1 MFNIL
6 IPQGCR
12 SDTGLS
18 DPIIKRLQKEK
29 WCNIKVIQLEP
40 QNFISSYQLT
50 DISCKANNYIGIYDQ
65 EKPRILLATGDRVE
79 MCAAACAAFHNKI
92 PIAHFYAGIVNDP
105 ITTFDDV
112 DRHCITLWSDIQF
125 CESEEAHQRTC
136 YLLASVGL
144 QKKLNSHV
152 VGVSH
157 LDDVNFDTSLIYCD
171 KINIDESLCPT
182 KTDWVTQTFPI
193 ISYDLIL
200 YNTPPLIEKHKDIRE
215 LNHTVNVGHYDI
227 LIRGNPDGDSD
238 IELEDYDEIYDNL
251 PRPQFL
257 GLLKNCQRFI
267 TNSSAAIYE
276 APHFIKPEQIVWV
289 GDRNRNRARGPFQ
302 TGASDKII
310 AILKEYLK

>member
-105 ITTFDDV
+105 ITTFDDI

-125 CESEEAHQRTC
+125 VESGDAFDFVSDEYDKYELGSKDG
-136 YLLASVGL
+136 LL
-144 QKKLNSHV
+144 
-152 VGVSH
+152 
-157 LDDVNFDTSLIYCD
+157 SLIGKKPNCHIVGISHMD
-171 KINIDESLCPT
+171 DILVDESLVPLMRG
-182 KTDWVTQTFPI
+182 DDNPHFMVTLP
-193 ISYDLIL
+193 YDLIL
-200 YNTPPLIEKHKDIRE
+200 INREPLGKNIFDAHIQKER
-215 LNHTVNVGHYDI
+215 TVIQIG
-227 LIRGNPDGDSD
+227 GNPDGITKKALYIDK
-238 IELEDYDEIYDNL
+238 YYDNL

-267 TNSSAAIYE
+267 SNSSAAIYE
-276 APHFIKPEQIVWV
+276 APHFLKPEQIIMV
-289 GDRNRNRARGPFQ
+289 GDRNKNRPRGPFQ
-302 TGASDKII
+302 TGASDRIVE
-310 AILKEYLK
+310 ILREYLK